1 MANKWV
7 QLYREAFQ
15 ERDAEKVS
23 ELCDRARAAINER
36 LGELAA
42 RVIAA
47 EKERDQLRR
56 SSPLPHLHELHRRAP
71 N

>member
-47 EKERDQLRR
+47 EKERDQLEEALR
-56 SSPLPHLHELHRRAP
+56 SLTLHELHRRAP